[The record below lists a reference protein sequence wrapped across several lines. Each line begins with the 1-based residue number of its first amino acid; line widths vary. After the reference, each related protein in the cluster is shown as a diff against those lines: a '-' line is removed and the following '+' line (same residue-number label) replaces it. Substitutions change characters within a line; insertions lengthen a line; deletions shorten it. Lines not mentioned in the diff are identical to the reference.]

1 MCLAGIIMNEQG
13 GVPRI
18 VDFSVERVAEK
29 VSRPSADRLIAG
41 NPEHR
46 AANFFSDAT
55 GRMFAGICERTPGC
69 WRVSYV
75 ENEFCH
81 ITAGEVVIESVDGS
95 RWSFNAG
102 ASFVIPAGFRGSW
115 HVKAPLR
122 KLYVI
127 FRTGGLIA

>member
-1 MCLAGIIMNEQG
+1 MCLAGITMNEQVC
-13 GVPRI
+13 VPRI
-18 VDFSVERVAEK
+18 VDFSVERAEET

-55 GRMFAGICERTPGC
+55 GRMFAGIWESTPGC
-69 WRVSYV
+69 WRVSYT
-75 ENEFCH
+75 ESEFCH

-115 HVKAPLR
+115 RVKSPLR

-127 FRTGGLIA
+127 FQPGD